1 MARDVQREVFV
12 TPGGDAPDSRTGM
25 RLLRLASSLR
35 ARMVLIFIGIILI
48 TGGANTFVLVR
59 YFSIQ
64 HRDSLQQRAVVRADG
79 FVKVIQ
85 NILNLGLTLDQLEG
99 INEQAKKMVEQ
110 DPDLG
115 YALVTDPQ
123 GKILYHSDPREVGK
137 FLEGAVKG
145 ASTTQE
151 EVPVIRLQLVGQD
164 EFYDVALQVLEAGK
178 GSVGVVH
185 VGLKAKTI
193 TEKLRTPVIVS
204 SAMFLLSILVAGS
217 LVAFFMTRDVTHPI
231 TVLAS
236 ATAKV
241 ADGDLSAP
249 LEGTSFRKDE
259 VGDLAESV
267 RGMSRKLA
275 GIIGE
280 VRSGASSL
288 HGAAAQVSSSSQTLS
303 QGTNEQAAAVE
314 ETTASLEEMAASI
327 TQNAENSR
335 QMEDMALKGAREG
348 DSSGKAVEETLEAVR
363 AIAEKITFVEE
374 IAYQT
379 NLLALNAA
387 IEAARA
393 GVHGRGFAVVAAE
406 VRKLAERSQTAAKEI
421 GKLSSSSVQMSER
434 AGRSLAELVPTI
446 RKTAELV
453 QEVAAASREQA
464 SGVSQ
469 VNKAMLRVDQVT
481 QRNAAAAEELAS
493 TAEEMASQAEGL
505 RQLVAFFQIVR
516 DQPVAGRV
524 AERPPAGGD
533 DGVASSALPAVP
545 AHPFTAK
552 PAAARHEPESDGD
565 FRRF

>member
-1 MARDVQREVFV
+1 
-12 TPGGDAPDSRTGM
+12 
-25 RLLRLASSLR
+25 
-35 ARMVLIFIGIILI
+35 MVLIFVGIILL
-48 TGGANTFVLVR
+48 TGGANTLVLVR
-59 YFSIQ
+59 YFSVQ
-64 HRDSLQQRAVVRADG
+64 YRDSLQQRAVVRGDG

-85 NILNLGLTLDQLEG
+85 NIISLGITIDQLEG
-99 INEQAKKMVEQ
+99 MNEQAKQMVEQ

-115 YALVTDPQ
+115 YALVTDPK

-137 FLEGAVKG
+137 VLEGADKV
-145 ASTTQE
+145 ASTAQE
-151 EVPVIRLQLVGQD
+151 EGPVVRFQRVGQ
-164 EFYDVALQVLEAGK
+164 EEYYDVALQIPDGKVL
-178 GSVGVVH
+178 VGFIH

-193 TEKLRTPVIVS
+193 TEKLHTPVIVS
-204 SAMFLLSILVAGS
+204 LAVAFLSILVAGS
-217 LVAFFMTRDVTHPI
+217 LVAFFMTRDVTRPI
-231 TVLAS
+231 SVLAS

-241 ADGDLSAP
+241 AEGDLSAP

-259 VGDLAESV
+259 VGDLAESI

-314 ETTASLEEMAASI
+314 ETTASLEEMGASI

-335 QMEDMALKGAREG
+335 QMEEMALKGAREG
-348 DSSGKAVEETLEAVR
+348 DSSGKAVEETLGAVR

-421 GKLSSSSVQMSER
+421 GKLSSTSVRMSDR
-434 AGRSLAELVPTI
+434 AGQSLAELVPTI

-505 RQLVAFFQIVR
+505 RQLVAFFQTAGY
-516 DQPVAGRV
+516 QPGAGRV
-524 AERPPAGGD
+524 ADRPPAGSD
-533 DGVASSALPAVP
+533 DGVASSALPAVT
-545 AHPFTAK
+545 AHPLTAK
-552 PAAARHEPESDGD
+552 PAAVRHEPESDGD

>member
-1 MARDVQREVFV
+1 
-12 TPGGDAPDSRTGM
+12 
-25 RLLRLASSLR
+25 
-35 ARMVLIFIGIILI
+35 MVLIFVGIILV
-48 TGGANTFVLVR
+48 TGGANTLVLVR
-59 YFSIQ
+59 YFSTQ
-64 HRDSLQQRAVVRADG
+64 YRDSLQQRAAVRGDG

-85 NILNLGLTLDQLEG
+85 NILNLGLTIDQLEG
-99 INEQAKKMVEQ
+99 INEQARKMVEQ

-115 YALVTDPQ
+115 YALVTDRQ

-137 FLEGAVKG
+137 VLESAVKEK
-145 ASTTQE
+145 STTQE
-151 EVPVIRLQLVGQD
+151 EGPVIRLQRIGQE
-164 EFYDVALQVLEAGK
+164 EFYDVALQILEAGK
-178 GSVGVVH
+178 GSAGVVH
-185 VGLKAKTI
+185 VGLKVKTI
-193 TEKLRTPVIVS
+193 SEKLHTPVIFS
-204 SAMFLLSILVAGS
+204 SAVFFLSILVAGS
-217 LVAFFMTRDVTHPI
+217 LVAVFMTRGVIRPI
-231 TVLAS
+231 TALAS

-241 ADGDLSAP
+241 AEGDLSAP
-249 LEGTSFRKDE
+249 VEGTTFRKDE
-259 VGDLAESV
+259 VGELAESI
-267 RGMSRKLA
+267 RSMSRKLA

-314 ETTASLEEMAASI
+314 ETTASLEEMSASI

-335 QMEDMALKGAREG
+335 QMEEMALKGAREG
-348 DSSGKAVEETLEAVR
+348 ESSGKAVEETLGAVR

-421 GKLSSSSVQMSER
+421 GKLSSSSVRMSDR
-434 AGRSLAELVPTI
+434 AGQSLAELVPTI
-446 RKTAELV
+446 LKTAELV

-505 RQLVAFFQIVR
+505 RQLVAFFQTAR
-516 DQPVAGRV
+516 YQPGAGRV
-524 AERPPAGGD
+524 AERPLAGGD
-533 DGVASSALPAVP
+533 DGVANPAAPPVP
-545 AHPFTAK
+545 AHPLATKLAT
-552 PAAARHEPESDGD
+552 ARHEPESDGD